1 MAVAAEVLHRIDP
14 DLTPPRSVRSSGETP
29 RRVRVPAA
37 GLVER
42 VAELAAAEDAVLAAE
57 TGTDGGDTGRLAVL
71 APAGLAADVA
81 AAVIAKV
88 PDAGFGPDPDLERR
102 TVVLPVRQAK
112 GLEFDT
118 VLVVEPD
125 GIAAADPHGE
135 NDLYVALTRATR
147 RLVIVESE
155 D

>member
-1 MAVAAEVLHRIDP
+1 
-14 DLTPPRSVRSSGETP
+14 
-29 RRVRVPAA
+29 
-37 GLVER
+37 
-42 VAELAAAEDAVLAAE
+42 LAAAEDAALAAADSAGDTG
-57 TGTDGGDTGRLAVL
+57 TGTDGGGAGSGGRLAVL
-71 APAGLAADVA
+71 APAELAADVA
-81 AAVIAKV
+81 AAVLAKL
-88 PDAGFGPDPDLERR
+88 PDAGFGSDPDLERR

-125 GIAAADPHGE
+125 AVAAAVPHGE

-147 RLVIVESE
+147 RLVLVESE

>member
-1 MAVAAEVLHRIDP
+1 DAA
-14 DLTPPRSVRSSGETP
+14 
-29 RRVRVPAA
+29 
-37 GLVER
+37 
-42 VAELAAAEDAVLAAE
+42 LAAE

-71 APAGLAADVA
+71 APAALAADVA
-81 AAVIAKV
+81 AAVIAQV
-88 PDAGFGPDPDLERR
+88 PQAGFGPDPDLERR

-147 RLVIVESE
+147 RLLIAESE